1 MIASEVLPP
10 YATAFTFGELP
21 SGGARL
27 QDRIGIQ
34 TEENISDVVT
44 DLLLL
49 RHRFIRRRF
58 ALEFLEHGPRLFI
71 SAKLVTKPIHA
82 FTSLS

>member
-1 MIASEVLPP
+1 MPASPFPLLDMIASEVLPP
-10 YATAFTFGELP
+10 YATALTFRELP

-27 QDRIGIQ
+27 QDPNIQ

-58 ALEFLEHGPRLFI
+58 ALELLKHGPRLFI
-71 SAKLVTKPIHA
+71 SAKL
-82 FTSLS
+82 